1 VTDVPKAAVTA
12 GDGAFVSEFVET
24 HCRITKDS
32 FGGPVGDLLSLR
44 PWQRE
49 MFGRLLARQPGSL
62 QRRHRFGLVGVPRK
76 NGKSAMIAGLALYGL
91 LMEDAGAEVYSVAGD
106 RDQARLVFGT
116 AKRMVEMDAELS
128 AVTKLYRDAIEDP
141 ASGSVYRAVSAE
153 APLKEGLSPTLTVV
167 DEVHVI
173 NEDLWNVFAL
183 AMGARPEPL
192 LVGITTAGARYDSRG
207 RETICY
213 RLWQYGTQLATGH
226 ESDPSFYFEWWGAPE
241 ELDYRLPSTWA
252 LANPGYGDILD
263 PADLAA
269 AVGPTME
276 PEYRTKRLNQW
287 VDHSTAAFP
296 VGAWKACDAPSRV
309 VSSSEPIV
317 LGFDG
322 SWTGDSTAIV
332 GCTVADRHL
341 FVVDAWEK
349 PPNAN
354 GWRVDA
360 ATVDTRVRAFCR
372 DHNVVELACDPYEWR
387 GQIQAWERDL
397 KADVTQWPSASLAR
411 SIPAWKEFY
420 AAVLEHRLTHDGD
433 PRLQRHA
440 DHAGLKIDRHG
451 ARLDKEHAG
460 AKIDLLMASMI
471 AWDRAEARASAPVRQ
486 PARFT
491 SF

>member
-1 VTDVPKAAVTA
+1 VTDVPKAAITA

-296 VGAWKACDAPSRV
+296 VGAWKACDAPGRV
-309 VSSSEPIV
+309 VSASEPIV

-372 DHNVVELACDPYEWR
+372 RSQRRRARLRPVRVARPDPGLGARSEGR
-387 GQIQAWERDL
+387 RDPVAL
-397 KADVTQWPSASLAR
+397 GLAR
-411 SIPAWKEFY
+411 PLHPGLEG
-420 AAVLEHRLTHDGD
+420 VLRGGPRAPPD
-433 PRLQRHA
+433 PRRRPA
-440 DHAGLKIDRHG
+440 IAAPRRPRGVEDRPPRRAARQG
-451 ARLDKEHAG
+451 ARRGEDRPAHGVDDRLGPRRRPRLD
-460 AKIDLLMASMI
+460 S
-471 AWDRAEARASAPVRQ
+471 PV
-486 PARFT
+486 
-491 SF
+491 

>member
-1 VTDVPKAAVTA
+1 VTDVPKAAITA

-49 MFGRLLARQPGSL
+49 MFGRLLARQPSTL

-226 ESDPSFYFEWWGAPE
+226 EADPSFYFECQPRLRRHPGPGRPRRRRRADDGARIP
-241 ELDYRLPSTWA
+241 D
-252 LANPGYGDILD
+252 
-263 PADLAA
+263 
-269 AVGPTME
+269 
-276 PEYRTKRLNQW
+276 Q
-287 VDHSTAAFP
+287 TAQP
-296 VGAWKACDAPSRV
+296 VGRPLHGGLPGRRLEGVRRARTGRFGLRADRAGLRWLVDGR
-309 VSSSEPIV
+309 
-317 LGFDG
+317 FDG
-322 SWTGDSTAIV
+322 
-332 GCTVADRHL
+332 
-341 FVVDAWEK
+341 
-349 PPNAN
+349 
-354 GWRVDA
+354 
-360 ATVDTRVRAFCR
+360 
-372 DHNVVELACDPYEWR
+372 
-387 GQIQAWERDL
+387 
-397 KADVTQWPSASLAR
+397 
-411 SIPAWKEFY
+411 
-420 AAVLEHRLTHDGD
+420 HR
-433 PRLQRHA
+433 RL
-440 DHAGLKIDRHG
+440 HG
-451 ARLDKEHAG
+451 GR
-460 AKIDLLMASMI
+460 
-471 AWDRAEARASAPVRQ
+471 SAPVRRRCLGESRPTRTAGGSTRPRST
-486 PARFT
+486 PASAPSAAITT
-491 SF
+491 SSSSPAIPTSGAARSRPGSVT